1 MSVAQKDGSEQRS
14 QTSQISYADL
24 YERWEEGNW
33 KATEIDFSADR
44 EGWRSLSSIQRASAM
59 WIFSMFFY
67 GEDRV
72 ADDLSPYI
80 AAAPTE
86 EQKYFL
92 ATQQVDEAR
101 HSVFFH
107 RFFREVIGVDGTSIG
122 ETLAATAP
130 ELNWGYR
137 GIFDRLDRMASE
149 LAGDRSKPKF
159 AQAITLYHMVV
170 EATLAQP
177 GQHFIEDYVAK
188 TDILPGFA
196 QGMHNVSRDEQRHI
210 GFGVKTLSELFA
222 ESDECRAAAAELLQE
237 VLPYSLAVFTPPGWD
252 LRYTREWGFE
262 LEDIFAFGIRSVR
275 AKWKATGYPLEEMP
289 PGVFPVDPAIDPAE
303 IARRQITLLRAGV
316 MGAPN
321 GSVQSSAE
329 IQEIYFDIVARSANS
344 DAAEGRP
351 FTVQWRFEDAEP
363 WHVVVDNGSTRA
375 EAGEATSAD
384 VTVEST
390 WGDWV
395 DFSVR
400 GMEPWRKLL
409 TRRIKPHGSPRDLV
423 RMARVFP
430 RRRGLARS

>member
-1 MSVAQKDGSEQRS
+1 MSVAEKDGIDQRS
-14 QTSQISYADL
+14 QASQISYADL
-24 YERWEEGNW
+24 YQRWEEGNW
-33 KATEIDFSADR
+33 KATDIDFSADR
-44 EGWRSLSSIQRASAM
+44 EGWQSLTEIQRRSAM

-80 AAAPTE
+80 AAAPTV

-101 HSVFFH
+101 HAVFFH
-107 RFFREVIGVDGTSIG
+107 RFFKEVIGVDGTTVT
-122 ETLAATAP
+122 ETLASTQP

-137 GIFDRLDRMASE
+137 GIFDRLDRMATE
-149 LAGDRSKPKF
+149 LGRDRSKPKF
-159 AQAITLYHMVV
+159 AQAIALYHMVV

-177 GQHFIEDYVAK
+177 GQHYIEDYVAK
-188 TDILPGFA
+188 TEIMPGFA
-196 QGMHNVSRDEQRHI
+196 SGMHNVSRDEQRHI

-222 ESDECRAAAAELLQE
+222 ESDECRAAVAELMQE
-237 VLPYSLAVFTPPGWD
+237 VLPYSLAVFIPPGWD

-275 AKWKATGYPLEEMP
+275 TKWKAAGYPLEEMP
-289 PGVFPVDPAIDPAE
+289 PGIFPVDPEVAPEE

-321 GSVQSSAE
+321 GRPECSPE
-329 IQEIYFDIVARSANS
+329 IQSIYFDIVARSADS
-344 DAAEGRP
+344 AAAAGRP
-351 FTVQWRFEDAEP
+351 LTVQWRFADADP
-363 WHVVVDNGSTRA
+363 WHVIVDNGSTRA
-375 EAGEATSAD
+375 EPGEVGRAD

-400 GMEPWRKLL
+400 GLDPWRKLL
-409 TRRIKPHGSPRDLV
+409 TRRVRPHGAPRDLM
-423 RMARVFP
+423 RMTRVFP
-430 RRRGLARS
+430 RRRGLER